1 MNKYFLSLTILLLFN
16 ICNNLDIGNV
26 IKLPEP
32 KKQGGMP
39 LFDALSI
46 RHSSRDFNDSI
57 KVTPEI
63 ISQAL
68 WSCYGFR
75 KGNLRT
81 VPSSKGWY
89 PFTIYLFLE
98 EGVFKY
104 NETGHEL
111 TKVFDGDHRE
121 VTGTQT
127 EIVTKAR
134 VNFVFVADLN
144 KPSILPDSK
153 TARRTSAMADIGHIT
168 MTLYLFASAYKMKGI
183 ARGSFDE
190 AKILTFLGLRKEDYY
205 VPLTFSLGY

>member
-16 ICNNLDIGNV
+16 ICNNTDIGNV

-75 KGNLRT
+75 KVILEQFHHQKVGIL
-81 VPSSKGWY
+81 SQ
-89 PFTIYLFLE
+89 FIYF
-98 EGVFKY
+98 
-104 NETGHEL
+104 
-111 TKVFDGDHRE
+111 
-121 VTGTQT
+121 
-127 EIVTKAR
+127 
-134 VNFVFVADLN
+134 
-144 KPSILPDSK
+144 
-153 TARRTSAMADIGHIT
+153 
-168 MTLYLFASAYKMKGI
+168 
-183 ARGSFDE
+183 
-190 AKILTFLGLRKEDYY
+190 
-205 VPLTFSLGY
+205 

>member
-16 ICNNLDIGNV
+16 ICINSDIGEV
-26 IKLPEP
+26 IKLPDP
-32 KKQGGMP
+32 KRQGGMP
-39 LFDALSI
+39 LFEALSN
-46 RHSSRDFNDSI
+46 RKSSRDFNDSI

-68 WSCYGFR
+68 WSCYGI
-75 KGNLRT
+75 KQGNLRT
-81 VPSSKGWY
+81 VPSSKAWY
-89 PFTIYLFLE
+89 PFTVFLFLE
-98 EGVFKY
+98 EGVFTY
-104 NETGHEL
+104 NPEGHEL

-153 TARRTSAMADIGHIT
+153 TARKTSAMADIGHIT

-205 VPLTFSLGY
+205 LPLTFSLGY